1 MTKETESAIKNLS
14 TKKNQEPVC
23 FTGECYQTL
32 KEKLMPA
39 KYHSFL
45 EWKEWFSGIASH
57 SDRVLTEVLVRL
69 YCTAIPWV
77 SWFP

>member
-45 EWKEWFSGIASH
+45 EWKE
-57 SDRVLTEVLVRL
+57 
-69 YCTAIPWV
+69 
-77 SWFP
+77 